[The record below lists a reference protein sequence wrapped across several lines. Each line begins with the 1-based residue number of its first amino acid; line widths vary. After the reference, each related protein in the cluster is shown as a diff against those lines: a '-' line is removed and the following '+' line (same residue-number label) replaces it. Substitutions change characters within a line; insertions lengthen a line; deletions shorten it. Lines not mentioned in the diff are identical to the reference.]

1 MQHLH
6 VCLLLNFLL
15 FALSL
20 PVPAYSQAI
29 NERSVA
35 RKFDEFAL
43 PFKDPYEADARLLRF
58 AKQLKK
64 EPSTKGYI
72 IAYTPRILNF
82 YGSSD
87 WYIAEN
93 RCLTTK
99 AHLDQFGGIGE
110 SRLICIDGG
119 VREHATV
126 EFWILPVQAKPPSP
140 SPQFAAEQIVRCY
153 PLRVSGEIYALSRKS
168 PLKFSAEFTLNKPRA
183 SFEYFWSVKNGE
195 IVDGQGTVS
204 IIVQPGDGTD
214 ANVSARVELKGFSA
228 ECNETA
234 SYTTVVGVSP
244 YRLSDFEENY
254 SEALDI
260 NLDSLTE
267 ILQKHPRLHGY
278 ILVYGGRITERGEAE
293 RNSDRARRYLKEI
306 RGLPESRFSIAEGG
320 YREKPMFEIWVVE
333 EGVKPKPS
341 ATVDPRYVRY
351 IDRRNSQK

>member
-1 MQHLH
+1 MQHLQ

-15 FALSL
+15 FAFSL

-29 NERSVA
+29 PERSVV
-35 RKFDEFAL
+35 RKFDEFTL
-43 PFKDPYEADARLLRF
+43 PFKDPYEEDARLLRF

-72 IAYTPRILNF
+72 IAYTPRILDF
-82 YGSSD
+82 YGSSH

-93 RCLTTK
+93 RCLTIK
-99 AHLDQFGGIGE
+99 AQMDQFGGIGE

-140 SPQFAAEQIVRCY
+140 SPVFGAEQIVRCY

-168 PLKFSAEFTLNKPRA
+168 PLKFSAVFTLTRPRA

-195 IVDGQGTVS
+195 IVDGQGTDS
-204 IIVQPGDGTD
+204 IIVQPADGTE

-244 YRLSDFEENY
+244 YRLSNFEENY

-260 NLDSLTE
+260 NLDNLTG
-267 ILQKHPRLHGY
+267 ILQKHPHLHGY
-278 ILVYGGRITERGEAE
+278 ILVYGGRITGRGEAD
-293 RNSDRARRYLKEI
+293 RKVDRARYYLKEI
-306 RGLPESRFSIAEGG
+306 RGVPESRFSITKGG

-341 ATVDPRYVRY
+341 ATVDPRYVRFT
-351 IDRRNSQK
+351 DRRTAHK